1 MEMNNAVLVYSKS
14 VSNNSKTEPELSQ
27 LVKVLI
33 CLWTACFFFLDT
45 QAKSTETMI
54 FFRSTEQGV

>member
-27 LVKVLI
+27 LVKDMFSFVYGQLVFSFQTHKQSPQR
-33 CLWTACFFFLDT
+33 L
-45 QAKSTETMI
+45 
-54 FFRSTEQGV
+54 